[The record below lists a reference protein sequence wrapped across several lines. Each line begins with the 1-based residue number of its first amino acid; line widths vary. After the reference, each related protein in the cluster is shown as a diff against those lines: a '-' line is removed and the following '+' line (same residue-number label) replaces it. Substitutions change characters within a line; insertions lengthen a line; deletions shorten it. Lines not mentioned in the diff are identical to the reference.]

1 MYLYKNCGDL
11 PIFNFDVIYRTND
24 LRFLV
29 VGYDGYAEIE
39 VPKGANERWQEIK
52 NEWVKLLDDN
62 VIIQYYQ
69 LILETTYLQTRYNVV
84 KVLLEQIYKT
94 KMSKETMDEYIE
106 ALAKWKYKW
115 NRKNEKLVEIERL
128 LKQLKASQNKI
139 SLKLDSLEKMK
150 AENNFEGD
158 VSSLEK
164 QAVILEQ
171 ITGKNSIDVRTTS
184 TAKWIE
190 IGKLAT
196 EINEQR
202 KRHGK

>member
-1 MYLYKNCGDL
+1 MYLYKNCQDL

-24 LRFLV
+24 FKFLV
-29 VGYDGYAEIE
+29 VGYDGYKDIQ

-84 KVLLEQIYKT
+84 KSLLEQIYKRD
-94 KMSKETMDEYIE
+94 MDSETMESYIE
-106 ALAKWKYKW
+106 ALAKWKYHW
-115 NRKNEKLVEIERL
+115 NKKNEKLVEIKRL

-139 SLKLDSLEKMK
+139 SLKLDLIEKMQK
-150 AENNFEGD
+150 ENNFTDD

-164 QAVILEQ
+164 QQVVLEK
-171 ITGKNSIDVRTTS
+171 ITGIRINIKKDS

-190 IGKLAT
+190 ICKLAT
-196 EINEQR
+196 EINEQ
-202 KRHGK
+202 KRRNGK